1 MRFDDIQTQQSSA
14 VQEKFAM
21 TDAIDLHDQLNPKLW
36 TNNKMRP
43 EVKKALLDIAENF
56 KAFLGIED
64 VEVKDIT
71 VSGSN
76 AAFTYTPHS
85 DLDLHLLVDI
95 EKLDASEVYR
105 ELFDSKKYQY
115 NDLHDIKIRGVEVEL
130 YVQNASEPVVSLGE
144 YSVLHDSWIKE
155 PERKPF
161 TTDSSEVKQKYNE
174 LRTRALRALKNK
186 SKSRITSVLD
196 DIKRARKSG
205 LAKGGEFSPE
215 NLAFKML
222 RTQGIIDKLY
232 AAKTEQ
238 EDKELSLEARNIAE
252 DVQLNE
258 INMSPSSLRK
268 LAAAIPGARAGMEFE
283 MIVPGV
289 ANPEDSEPEADYD
302 QDERCDDFRDI
313 IRFFSGGD
321 DVNSR
326 RDLRTLEEQLD
337 EEFMDWSSEEVDRR
351 WNNDMSEYIRDYINL
366 NDEFDRDGA
375 IEQARE
381 EFAEANPDID
391 LDSEE
396 AQQGISA
403 RADELE
409 EEFISEVIS
418 EGYGN
423 RVYDRAFEEY
433 QDEVMSELDQG
444 EFLRDK
450 GYRYMSDIESNF
462 DIRWPYYTYGG
473 GDGDVDVHS
482 VGEEFSDWMGKKV
495 NASTSYHGGKR
506 EPGAYVV
513 EPDGSLDADDDSD
526 SGLEFVSPPLPI
538 AELLSDLDKVK
549 RWAEEK
555 GCYTNDSTGLH
566 INVSVPGY
574 SLDKLDYI
582 KLALLMGDEYI
593 LREFGRQA
601 NTYCKSAIKF
611 IREKAT
617 PETVDVAMKKMKEQL
632 NTSVSKLIH
641 SGITN
646 KYTSINT
653 KDSYVEFRSA
663 GGDWLNEDLSK
674 LENTLLR
681 FVVALD
687 ASIDESKYK
696 EEYAKKLYKLIA
708 PADDTIN
715 TLQYFAKYSAGE
727 IPKAALRS
735 FIKQAQL
742 QRSVKKQRNPNQKY
756 WWNVAIDGQR
766 IEVVATNKDEAWDKA
781 TDEYQEWM
789 RFSKN
794 QAVITPLR
802 PYTEPNAPTQNSQ
815 QGNWGF
821 WITSLGRFAREP
833 GQTDN
838 NVLRRFNSYA
848 DAELFR
854 TNTPGI
860 RSDIEIREIEPTQRQ
875 GGVLSQ
881 ADAERRMG
889 IPDQTGDANWEIIS
903 NRTSRRVFVMIANT
917 EYDARRKYADWLSAS
932 GIPIETDDYRFRPIR
947 TNDNFGAQE
956 NRGDLTPRGP
966 GPWEI
971 YRISDGS
978 TVRPLDHTNRQAAE
992 QEARSALGLRGE
1004 APELY
1009 GVRTRQQRMPEF
1021 TGNWQIVVGGQ
1032 EVHQFGGVG
1041 NSQHDANNYARNWIA
1056 RQDQAWA
1063 REHQG
1068 EGVEVLPVMR

>member
-85 DLDLHLLVDI
+85 DLDLHLVVDI

-130 YVQNASEPVVSLGE
+130 YVQNANEPVVSLGE

-161 TTDSSEVKQKYNE
+161 TTDSSEVKQKYGE

-186 SKSRITSVLD
+186 SKARITSVLD

-258 INMSPSSLRK
+258 INMSPSSLRR

-289 ANPEDSEPEADYD
+289 ANPDDSEPEADYD

-351 WNNDMSEYIRDYINL
+351 WNNDMSEYIRDYINI

-450 GYRYMSDIESNF
+450 GYRYMSDIEDHF

-473 GDGDVDVHS
+473 GDGEVDVHS

-538 AELLSDLDKVK
+538 TELLSDLDKVK

-617 PETVDVAMKKMKEQL
+617 PETVDVAMRKMKEQL

-653 KDSYVEFRSA
+653 KDTYVEFRSA

-756 WWNVAIDGQR
+756 WWNVQWDANR
-766 IEVVATNKDEAWDKA
+766 RMEVVANTKEVARQIA
-781 TDEYQEWM
+781 AEEWGVSEE
-789 RFSKN
+789 RLAN
-794 QAVITPLR
+794 AVITPIR
-802 PYTEPNAPTQNSQ
+802 PYEAPVARPPEQN
-815 QGNWGF
+815 QGNWGI
-821 WITSLGRFAREP
+821 WIGASERFAREP
-833 GQTDN
+833 GTHPAGQEIP
-838 NVLRRFNSYA
+838 LRRFPSMA
-848 DAELFR
+848 AALAFLER
-854 TNTPGI
+854 TREENPRMRTDVEVREIPQDYQAPNTPVG
-860 RSDIEIREIEPTQRQ
+860 RPVAQ
-875 GGVLSQ
+875 SQ
-881 ADAERRMG
+881 PATA
-889 IPDQTGDANWEIIS
+889 P
-903 NRTSRRVFVMIANT
+903 RT
-917 EYDARRKYADWLSAS
+917 
-932 GIPIETDDYRFRPIR
+932 
-947 TNDNFGAQE
+947 
-956 NRGDLTPRGP
+956 LTTP
-966 GPWEI
+966 GQPQ
-971 YRISDGS
+971 
-978 TVRPLDHTNRQAAE
+978 L
-992 QEARSALGLRGE
+992 
-1004 APELY
+1004 
-1009 GVRTRQQRMPEF
+1009 EF
-1021 TGNWQIVVGGQ
+1021 SGNWQIVVGGQ

-1068 EGVEVLPVMR
+1068 EDVEVLPVMR